1 MSFCPCDT
9 YCTARV
15 HATHAH
21 TSAHVGIRIYT
32 RAKAR
37 AHIHYSSRAPRRVEY
52 TRTIGRAPTRI
63 TIAFT
68 RHPTVAVLKCR
79 NPKSVARTVCAS
91 IGATGCP
98 RSANSQH
105 QSPQPLLDGR
115 NSIASTTRATFE
127 RRTRLRSRIARGT
140 VAPAIFR
147 PGDLLHTR
155 CRRLHRFHHRWC
167 NHSFRRRRLKIGRVD
182 HWHARH
188 LACVHASVTM
198 IGCDPSRPDTQGRGS
213 CRQTRRTAGVTVA
226 PARAIAPSRT
236 TPVCAP
242 RPLLGRCPGPCHFR
256 GPGSGSG
263 RPRKAARRLGL
274 CHTCQEARA
283 KSNVQVHR
291 RRSAAS
297 C

>member
-1 MSFCPCDT
+1 M
-9 YCTARV
+9 R
-15 HATHAH
+15 THLHMWVFAYTHEQRRAH
-21 TSAHVGIRIYT
+21 TYTTHHALHVVSSILEQSAVLPHVSRSHLLDIRRKPSSSVEI
-32 RAKAR
+32 RNRSRGPCVQASAR
-37 AHIHYSSRAPRRVEY
+37 PDVQ
-52 TRTIGRAPTRI
+52 GRQTAS
-63 TIAFT
+63 
-68 RHPTVAVLKCR
+68 TVAMLSDTFPDC
-79 NPKSVARTVCAS
+79 AR
-91 IGATGCP
+91 P
-98 RSANSQH
+98 RA

-236 TPVCAP
+236 TPACVP
-242 RPLLGRCPGPCHFR
+242 RPLLGRCPGSCHFR